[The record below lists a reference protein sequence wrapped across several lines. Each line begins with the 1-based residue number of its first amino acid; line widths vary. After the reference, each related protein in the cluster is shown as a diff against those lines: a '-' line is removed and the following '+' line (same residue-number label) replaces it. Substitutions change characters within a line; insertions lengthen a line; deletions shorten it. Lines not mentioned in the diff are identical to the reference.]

1 MRQLSNDPTAFN
13 QYNAALESLSYT
25 SDEVTQSPYDIAA
38 VSLVPGPQQ
47 RVCVEWLVNNQHSDG
62 TWSTPFCLSWHD
74 HYICTYA
81 GAIALRNYGLTDKA
95 ERALATLPSIRKRYS
110 IDTPETL
117 TFGGLIVVLDR
128 FAQTQGWWP
137 IVQHDPLVQRIVDEE
152 QDKWTRMLNWPD
164 FYDANLSIA
173 GYCGER
179 VYGQPGV
186 DLNRFLGNFQASN
199 NSIARTPAASALC
212 YLEILRTNSTVS
224 ADRLER
230 LRSYLYSLNP
240 HKSPIQVIDHFMYF
254 VMGWS
259 LMYISELGIP
269 FDADKYPFV
278 SLRLKAILSA
288 VTGSHGLRLITAAG
302 LAKFPGDPDT
312 TSCAIAALDYTGHQ
326 VSHLTDLDV
335 FYSADGGYY
344 QTFLFERDPS
354 LSTNIHISQV
364 LAMTNSP
371 HLESVLQW
379 LQHEIKEEG
388 NIVCKWHL
396 SPFYTMGEVAR
407 VAKRI
412 RHPLAQT
419 LAIDAAEY
427 LLARQRPDGGWG
439 LGNSTIEETG
449 YTVLGLTAVFDKIY
463 ERRQQDVFLDRLY
476 RALMRGKAFLDAFET
491 PLWITQ
497 TSSYPPLWVGK
508 SNYCL
513 KPLVRVLKAVSTG
526 RIMQVAQLY
535 VEASDNVEAKSSKFA

>member
-1 MRQLSNDPTAFN
+1 MRQPSDDLIAFH

-38 VSLVPGPQQ
+38 VSLVAGPQQ
-47 RVCVEWLVNNQHSDG
+47 RICVEWLVENQNADG

-74 HYICTYA
+74 QYICTYA
-81 GAIALRNYGLTDKA
+81 AAIALRNAGLTEKA
-95 ERALATLPSIRKRYS
+95 ERVLALLPSIRKRYT
-110 IDTPETL
+110 IPTPETL

-128 FAQTQGWWP
+128 FAQAQGWP
-137 IVQHDPLVQRIVDEE
+137 VVQHDPLVQKIVDEE
-152 QDKWTRMLNWPD
+152 QDKWTRMLKWPD
-164 FYDANLSIA
+164 FYDANFSIA

-212 YLEILRTNSTVS
+212 YLEILRTNSIVS

-230 LRSYLYSLNP
+230 LQSYIYSLNP
-240 HKSPIQVIDHFMYF
+240 YKNPIQVIDHFMYF
-254 VMGWS
+254 VTGWS

-269 FDADKYPFV
+269 FDANKYPLLA
-278 SLRLKAILSA
+278 LRLKAIQSA
-288 VTGSHGLRLITAAG
+288 VTGANGLRLITAAG

-312 TSCAIAALDYTGHQ
+312 TSCAIVALDYTGHY
-326 VSHLTDLDV
+326 VSNLEDLDV
-335 FYSADGGYY
+335 FYSPEGGYY

-388 NIVCKWHL
+388 NIVCKWHI
-396 SPFYTMGEVAR
+396 SPFYAMGEVAR

-427 LLARQRPDGGWG
+427 LLARQKPDGGWG

-449 YTVLGLTAVFDKIY
+449 YAVLGLTAVFDKIH
-463 ERRQQDVFLDRLY
+463 ERRQQDVFIDRLY
-476 RALMRGKAFLDAFET
+476 RALMRSKAYLDTFEAS
-491 PLWITQ
+491 LWMSHA
-497 TSSYPPLWVGK
+497 SSYPPLWVGK

-526 RIMQVAQLY
+526 RIMQIAQRY
-535 VEASDNVEAKSSKFA
+535 VESSDNVEAKKSSKFA